1 MSEFKVLEKAL
12 KMGIWSMIQMAPYL
26 DLYAWHLKHCELK
39 EVYKLNLQVC
49 INLQLRITNIFV
61 SACSSI
67 YSFILLMKTVIS
79 STYGVAAITQSQ
91 PDADMQQINP
101 N

>member
-1 MSEFKVLEKAL
+1 
-12 KMGIWSMIQMAPYL
+12 MGKWSMIQMAPYL
-26 DLYAWHLKHCELK
+26 DVCDWHLKHCELK
-39 EVYKLNLQVC
+39 EVYKLNPQVG

-61 SACSSI
+61 SACSSV
-67 YSFILLMKTVIS
+67 YGFIFLMMTVIS
-79 STYGVAAITQSQ
+79 STYGAAAMSQSQ